1 MGEWVSRKW
10 FTPTIPP
17 KEGEVHADYADGA
30 DDFIKQSCVCGFCIC
45 QPMTIFHTE
54 LHRTTQT
61 KEHTDFAQRIIQCNS
76 VHSVC
81 ICQPMTIYYTEL
93 HRLKS

>member
-1 MGEWVSRKW
+1 MGIIFRVTWANGSHGNGLA
-10 FTPTIPP
+10 PTIPP

-45 QPMTIFHTE
+45 QPMTIYHTE

-61 KEHTDFAQRIIQCNS
+61 KE
-76 VHSVC
+76 
-81 ICQPMTIYYTEL
+81 
-93 HRLKS
+93 LKPVRAGQITGRWWSAGWGWS